1 MNFFIS
7 KYDVWRSSMTTLTPQ
22 QLRAQELIEQAQKEL
37 GEQTLGKGIKKGGK
51 IEISADGKS
60 ATQELDSSKLK
71 MKSNPKITLTHKTDS
86 LLEVSKK
93 GKQIATFTE
102 KGEDVYLTLDK
113 KYIEEYNGLN
123 PDSPILPNK
132 DGSYTYK
139 VKKLKLSKNMTL
151 DDLEVSSDTTDFKIN
166 FSSLG
171 CRLSKGE
178 GEDKK
183 EGFLKNTDGI
193 PFDFQISQKLLER
206 FYGDPKD
213 KTCVFDE
220 KDPAKSMLLI
230 AEAHL
235 QRQGKQ
241 GIVETTIG
249 SGKTQITL
257 KSYPITWIDKKT
269 GEKHEEV
276 IYTKKENGHVS
287 VYCHT
292 TNEGKKTLRIAGFQK
307 VDEASFE
314 ATSVT
319 KGNPK
324 NPILYL
330 GFTKSGGSVDALEI
344 PFDMADEKTRTSLV
358 ELNKDISG
366 AFDKLER
373 RAKKEGLKPAGQV
386 ELAPNCNVNFQK
398 HTARASTT
406 LVSLEDAAI
415 YSLNEKFPK
424 KEKDDD
430 TVDPPPPQPPKK
442 PYEKPEITI
451 ELDPPP
457 PPPGDGGTIGDPGP
471 DGDGGTIGDPG
482 PDGDG
487 GTIGDPGPDGDGG
500 TIGDPG
506 PDGDGGTIGDPGP
519 DGDGGTPTDPGPT
532 PPPTDPGPTPPPTD
546 PGPTD
551 PGPTDP
557 GPTDPG
563 PTDPGPDLV
572 DPGPTPQPTDPD
584 GPGTQPG
591 PTNPEPQ
598 PPTPDGQAPD
608 GQNPDGQNPDGQN
621 PDGQNP
627 DGQNPDGQTEQAP
640 EKEKF
645 KFNIKHLSKTSK
657 NYLIGA
663 MALLIVLSCL
673 FPALGIVA
681 TVLAGAL
688 IIDTFADIG
697 VISTLLN
704 KGLEAIDKIKQPKKI
719 KEKTLEKTLNK
730 TLEKQKALNKENRKI
745 RAQIDEIEK
754 SNLSP
759 EEKQKKIAKL
769 KGKLDKNEKQLH
781 ELFNDKE
788 GQKRR
793 EQIAKNKALIAEIEK
808 RKDMSKHEK
817 RKTIKALQKQIDKD
831 MDYLYSRFSVETI
844 SAYAK
849 TNPEGA
855 RTMCEAYLEQG
866 QDLHLDIIEKLETE
880 KAHLAEKKENLEQK
894 RNEEKSTQTVLGLLV
909 EQSSSEELKESEK
922 DFLSSIAHKNENEL
936 TPEELEMLK
945 KLKGKFGIGLL
956 ARLRAR
962 YGECST
968 TIEEQ
973 ERYVRETEAYIE
985 SESQKTNPDGSH
997 VLTDEQIIELQER
1010 VEKANQTIASI
1021 RQEQAQVAAD
1031 LSSLNQIPL
1040 DPSQMRPEDIA
1051 TIDKLFDDAHGRS
1064 EFLRTEISGST
1075 ETSTQLNTE
1084 IEQAEASLRETDQR
1098 IQAET
1103 EFDRTIREAQDSIRS
1118 QAGVLES
1125 VEIPDET
1132 TSTST
1137 QTEETAETDQ
1147 RRRFGIHS
1155 SSHGNEG
1162 RNL

>member
-7 KYDVWRSSMTTLTPQ
+7 KYDVWRSFMTSLTPEE
-22 QLRAQELIEQAQKEL
+22 LRKRNYELLERLGRERARLDPIHEVYGAGPDGTPPTQDPPKREEL

-249 SGKTQITL
+249 SGKNQITL

-292 TNEGKKTLRIAGFQK
+292 THEGKKTQRIAGFQK

-330 GFTKSGGSVDALEI
+330 GFAKSGGSVDALEI

-366 AFDKLER
+366 AFDKIER
-373 RAKKEGLKPAGQV
+373 RAKKEGLKPWQV
-386 ELAPNCNVNFQK
+386 ELAPDCNVNFQK

-406 LVSLEDAAI
+406 LISLEDAAI

-430 TVDPPPPQPPKK
+430 
-442 PYEKPEITI
+442 IT
-451 ELDPPP
+451 
-457 PPPGDGGTIGDPGP
+457 DPG
-471 DGDGGTIGDPG
+471 
-482 PDGDG
+482 
-487 GTIGDPGPDGDGG
+487 
-500 TIGDPG
+500 
-506 PDGDGGTIGDPGP
+506 
-519 DGDGGTPTDPGPT
+519 PTDPGPT
-532 PPPTDPGPTPPPTD
+532 DPGPTDPGPTDPGPTDPGPTDPGPTDPGPTDPGPTDPGPTD

-627 DGQNPDGQTEQAP
+627 PDQPTDQGPQGENPQPDEQTEQAP

-645 KFNIKHLSKTSK
+645 RFNIKKLTKPIKS
-657 NYLIGA
+657 YLIGA
-663 MALLIVLSCL
+663 MTLTIVLS
-673 FPALGIVA
+673 ALVPGLPLIA
-681 TVLAGAL
+681 AILAGLL
-688 IIDTFADIG
+688 IIDTFADLG

-745 RAQIDEIEK
+745 RAQIEEIEK

-769 KGKLDKNEKQLH
+769 KEKLDKNEKQLH

-808 RKDMSKHEK
+808 RDDMSKHEK

-855 RTMCEAYLEQG
+855 RIMCEAYLEQG

-880 KAHLAEKKENLEQK
+880 KAHLEEKKENLEQK

-909 EQSSSEELKESEK
+909 EQGSSEELKESEK

-985 SESQKTNPDGSH
+985 SESQKTNPDGSQ
-997 VLTDEQIIELQER
+997 VLTDEQITELQER

-1064 EFLRTEISGST
+1064 EFLRAEISGST

-1098 IQAET
+1098 IQAEN

-1147 RRRFGIHS
+1147 RRHRGRRS
-1155 SSHGNEG
+1155 RSHGDEG
-1162 RNL
+1162 MGL